1 MAHYKYEDAVKQLQ
15 ESGVIGL
22 QDFKNLSYE
31 DLTELL
37 EEIKVWCLYANGK
50 LDKLPKESKK
60 KKEKKDKKDKKD
72 KKGWLQPLICQSFLW
87 ESKGKSAPFPWGA
100 FN

>member
-1 MAHYKYEDAVKQLQ
+1 MSQYKYEDAVKQLQ
-15 ESGVIGL
+15 ESGAIGL
-22 QDFKNLSYE
+22 QDFKNLTYE

-60 KKEKKDKKDKKD
+60 KKEKKDRRTRKIRRTK
-72 KKGWLQPLICQSFLW
+72 QY
-87 ESKGKSAPFPWGA
+87 
-100 FN
+100 